1 MSALFRRL
9 LFVCACVCARVCV
22 RVCVCVVSFFVRPN
36 SSVSDIEIVE
46 VRPVL
51 LYGTRLS
58 DRGCW
63 CGIVRV
69 LTYFMLNVFNTMLF
83 DLFPLFL
90 YMFRLCVQYISV
102 CLCCTTSLNIMYRN
116 RRFIN

>member
-9 LFVCACVCARVCV
+9 LCVCVCVCVCVCACVCARVCV
-22 RVCVCVVSFFVRPN
+22 RVCVCACVVSFFVRPN

-51 LYGTRLS
+51 LYGTRLF
-58 DRGCW
+58 DRRGW

-69 LTYFMLNVFNTMLF
+69 LTYFMLHVFNIVLF
-83 DLFPLFL
+83 NFFPLFISI
-90 YMFRLCVQYISV
+90 FVQII
-102 CLCCTTSLNIMYRN
+102 C
-116 RRFIN
+116 